1 MLVHTTVS
9 SKNFVNVKKSVTTKF
24 DCSNQNLTAATR
36 QAVWEI
42 QQLYE
47 MKDEVLPEFQYILD
61 WPIETV
67 LQLKGNLMRCW
78 INTYKSILTKRS
90 YNTALT
96 ADWLLVGH
104 GAPAGKFIITHP
116 ILQLAQPT
124 NCNSNPGCVSPNLN
138 SRSYPPSWRV
148 WSGCDQLCHP
158 LGCQWLPSGILGAL
172 RAP

>member
-1 MLVHTTVS
+1 LSILENSSMLVHTTVS

-96 ADWLLVGH
+96 AD
-104 GAPAGKFIITHP
+104 
-116 ILQLAQPT
+116 
-124 NCNSNPGCVSPNLN
+124 
-138 SRSYPPSWRV
+138 
-148 WSGCDQLCHP
+148 
-158 LGCQWLPSGILGAL
+158 
-172 RAP
+172 